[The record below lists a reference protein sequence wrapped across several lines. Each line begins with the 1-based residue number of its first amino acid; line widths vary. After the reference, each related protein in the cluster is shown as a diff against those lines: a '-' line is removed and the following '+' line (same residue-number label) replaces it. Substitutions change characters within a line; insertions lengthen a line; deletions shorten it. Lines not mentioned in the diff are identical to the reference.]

1 MQPSHGHG
9 DHTQYEG
16 QAEATAGVGSHMFQA
31 ASQTSGRTTP
41 RRQILTLEEPADRA
55 ASIAARNLS
64 PLVSPSS
71 IGMYS
76 SCLTGASQL
85 KSACAWLT
93 QPLGSAQIPWSAY
106 SSPRNE
112 PRDHLDPLRVVV
124 GNQTPQARWPR
135 DGLGVTVVSGHPV
148 GPIVRLYVHRS
159 HGQESIVA
167 LYARVVLCELPDDGL
182 DLYRLGRSR
191 SEVHAEMLAANGQHC
206 QQR

>member
-1 MQPSHGHG
+1 MAASASGLGIWNFAPLYSTYSAGLDSSLRMQPSHGHG

-16 QAEATAGVGSHMFQA
+16 QAEATAGVGSQMFQA

-76 SCLTGASQL
+76 SCLPGASQL

-93 QPLGSAQIPWSAY
+93 QPLGSAQIPWSVY
-106 SSPRNE
+106 SS
-112 PRDHLDPLRVVV
+112 
-124 GNQTPQARWPR
+124 Q
-135 DGLGVTVVSGHPV
+135 
-148 GPIVRLYVHRS
+148 
-159 HGQESIVA
+159 
-167 LYARVVLCELPDDGL
+167 
-182 DLYRLGRSR
+182 
-191 SEVHAEMLAANGQHC
+191 
-206 QQR
+206 